1 MLTYYLSS
9 SESMETSPQHEHQ
22 PLHPSSMRNTGTD
35 KLPAFSNLLCFIC
48 LCFYSYSFTWLGGW
62 PYVKPTINRP
72 LWRVC
77 WHYAQPTVS
86 RPLWRA
92 GTMYHLLLVALCDV
106 LKGSLGPFFPIHWPD
121 LLDTLGEF
129 VFEECKNLIHQFT
142 RLPAQIF

>member
-1 MLTYYLSS
+1 MLTYYLSP
-9 SESMETSPQHEHQ
+9 SESMETSPQHEH
-22 PLHPSSMRNTGTD
+22 HHSI
-35 KLPAFSNLLCFIC
+35 PASWGIQAQTSFQHSVTCCFIC
-48 LCFYSYSFTWLGGW
+48 LCFYSYSFMWLGGW
-62 PYVKPTINRP
+62 PYAKPAINRP

-86 RPLWRA
+86 CPLWRA